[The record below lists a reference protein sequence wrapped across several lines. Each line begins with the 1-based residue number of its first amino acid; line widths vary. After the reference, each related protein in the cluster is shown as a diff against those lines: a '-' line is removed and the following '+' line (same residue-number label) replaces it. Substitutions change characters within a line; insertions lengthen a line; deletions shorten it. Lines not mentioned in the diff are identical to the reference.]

1 MLNEVDEHVA
11 ATSLRALAGLSEGS
25 IERVRAFVDTEGL
38 IDRVVEMLRAV
49 MSTAAG
55 GEEVRARAAA
65 SSGATQHIVT
75 TASLA
80 IIRNLCTA
88 NSLSVPCA
96 DSCVQAV
103 LDADVLPLLL
113 QLLYHDSLHV
123 RAVTAS
129 VIANILAGSN
139 AQINAVLCV
148 DQTSGFIPIGRFI
161 PKLFDLL
168 EHDPEPEPQQLQSE
182 AEAELWFLRLECAY
196 ALSNF
201 CDAGYLARCTLLDEE
216 GISAVG
222 AALLLAAETAT
233 ALELPVLPARLPGT
247 EALELALETL
257 APLLATVEGMLQGKN
272 DRDEVERKI
281 TQRKRPKSAARLTV
295 AGVAVGLDAEVPPWV
310 AQARRDQELAL
321 MAPMINGCKQLLL
334 LPGDSEVRD
343 SAVGLLLGRFGC
355 TPAGLA
361 EEEARLRA
369 PPQEERVVPEL
380 DPDLTV
386 ADKLTCCR
394 CHEDAP
400 EDEFSALRVSGKT
413 LKHTFREMYIY
424 VAEKSDLNTR
434 DECIWCEPRLGQS
447 GDAEGPLALGDEPGK
462 TIGRLTYR
470 RVLNPRTGI
479 TNEQWDNYKGA
490 ALIAGVLRVLEVEY
504 NEERWEDV
512 CRALAVPKLTLCY
525 ADAANEGTKV
535 KQTRPA
541 PKMVM
546 AALDT
551 TVDSIPGRELGRNG
565 RPETAGSRRM
575 RLASRAS
582 GMSGGIATHTPKL
595 DVSDTNHV
603 SNRLTAVRDSA
614 NPDYGDLMRNLEMH
628 FS

>member
-182 AEAELWFLRLECAY
+182 AEAELWFL
-196 ALSNF
+196 
-201 CDAGYLARCTLLDEE
+201 
-216 GISAVG
+216 
-222 AALLLAAETAT
+222 
-233 ALELPVLPARLPGT
+233 
-247 EALELALETL
+247 
-257 APLLATVEGMLQGKN
+257 
-272 DRDEVERKI
+272 
-281 TQRKRPKSAARLTV
+281 
-295 AGVAVGLDAEVPPWV
+295 
-310 AQARRDQELAL
+310 
-321 MAPMINGCKQLLL
+321 
-334 LPGDSEVRD
+334 
-343 SAVGLLLGRFGC
+343 
-355 TPAGLA
+355 
-361 EEEARLRA
+361 
-369 PPQEERVVPEL
+369 
-380 DPDLTV
+380 
-386 ADKLTCCR
+386 
-394 CHEDAP
+394 
-400 EDEFSALRVSGKT
+400 
-413 LKHTFREMYIY
+413 
-424 VAEKSDLNTR
+424 
-434 DECIWCEPRLGQS
+434 
-447 GDAEGPLALGDEPGK
+447 
-462 TIGRLTYR
+462 
-470 RVLNPRTGI
+470 
-479 TNEQWDNYKGA
+479 
-490 ALIAGVLRVLEVEY
+490 
-504 NEERWEDV
+504 
-512 CRALAVPKLTLCY
+512 
-525 ADAANEGTKV
+525 
-535 KQTRPA
+535 
-541 PKMVM
+541 
-546 AALDT
+546 
-551 TVDSIPGRELGRNG
+551 
-565 RPETAGSRRM
+565 
-575 RLASRAS
+575 
-582 GMSGGIATHTPKL
+582 
-595 DVSDTNHV
+595 
-603 SNRLTAVRDSA
+603 
-614 NPDYGDLMRNLEMH
+614 
-628 FS
+628 